1 MKNLI
6 FEAKNE
12 INRHEFIFGFSNSF
26 KIGTFD
32 ALRNHGNP
40 EKLIALWVKK
50 NRLQKPAKG

>member
-50 NRLQKPAKG
+50 KPATKAG